1 MVKEADKKFEE
12 LEKDIF
18 DKFMKRNPTFATHL
32 GIHEYDHLL
41 PDISRE
47 KHLKDIELI
56 EDWKDE
62 LKKFDANELSKEND
76 MARKLGLHLFDL
88 LLFQMK
94 ELKEW
99 KKNPAVPSVVGGS
112 IFPLIKRDFASI
124 EERLNSIHERIKGIP
139 EMVEQE
145 KTKLEDPVKLWID
158 MAIESAEQLPMLMKL
173 VIMIA
178 QDAGIGEEKLIEL
191 KGSVE
196 KADAALDEYIEWL
209 EDKRTESVE
218 EFAIGPEKFEE
229 LIEKRELD
237 YSPDEI
243 LKVGEELLEE
253 AKDEM
258 RRYAEKIDKDADV
271 QEVVEQVM
279 SQTPDNFDDALEWY
293 REGLKEAK
301 NFVIENDLATVPQ
314 DEEIEVAETPEYL
327 RPIIP
332 YAAYMPPAKFDEV
345 KKGIYIVTPP
355 QNEDALTNYSYWD
368 VRNTTVHEGYPGHH
382 LQNAAAMTNDDVFH
396 LFSRAIETIEG
407 WAHYCEEMM
416 KEHGFDDTPEARL
429 IQTKDVVWRAARII
443 VDVKL
448 SRGDMSF
455 DEAVEFLVDEAG
467 LKEKDAIAE
476 VKRYTQNPAY
486 QLSYLL
492 GKEMLKDLKK
502 DVKSKMGDDY
512 TEKFF
517 HDTIL
522 YAGSVPMKYLR
533 EIFENKLK
541 TP

>member
-139 EMVEQE
+139 EIVEQE

-332 YAAYMPPAKFDEV
+332 YAAYMP
-345 KKGIYIVTPP
+345 
-355 QNEDALTNYSYWD
+355 
-368 VRNTTVHEGYPGHH
+368 
-382 LQNAAAMTNDDVFH
+382 
-396 LFSRAIETIEG
+396 
-407 WAHYCEEMM
+407 
-416 KEHGFDDTPEARL
+416 
-429 IQTKDVVWRAARII
+429 
-443 VDVKL
+443 
-448 SRGDMSF
+448 
-455 DEAVEFLVDEAG
+455 
-467 LKEKDAIAE
+467 
-476 VKRYTQNPAY
+476 
-486 QLSYLL
+486 
-492 GKEMLKDLKK
+492 
-502 DVKSKMGDDY
+502 
-512 TEKFF
+512 
-517 HDTIL
+517 
-522 YAGSVPMKYLR
+522 
-533 EIFENKLK
+533 
-541 TP
+541 